1 MKGKKT
7 MNKKKNINLTL
18 SKKSESR
25 INAFM
30 TMLDETFKLGRQD
43 NKNLT
48 YKQNV
53 RNSLT
58 VFLSNEWKPKMNKEL
73 N

>member
-7 MNKKKNINLTL
+7 MKKKKNINLTL
-18 SKKSESR
+18 SKKSESH

-30 TMLDETFKLGRQD
+30 TMLDQTFKLGKQD